1 MAAIALGLLVII
13 PAMVLYWI
21 LESLGIMPEED

>member
-13 PAMVLYWI
+13 PAMVLCWI